1 MAPTESGARFRALF
15 ERELPFVVRALRRL
29 GVREPDLPDVAQELF
44 ISVFE
49 RQREIDPTSPARRW
63 LYAFCIRFSANYRRL
78 ARHRASQLD
87 EHALVDREPR
97 SDGEARDL
105 VVRALDALDFDQ
117 RVALVL
123 HDLEGVTAPEI
134 ATMTGAPLNTVYS
147 RIRLAR
153 EGFRAEVDRL
163 GSISGGAS

>member
-1 MAPTESGARFRALF
+1 MEFRELF

-29 GVREPDLPDVAQELF
+29 GVREADLSDVAQELF
-44 ISVFE
+44 LTVLE
-49 RQREIDPTSPARRW
+49 RQHEQDPSLPARRW

-78 ARHRASQLD
+78 ARHRGTPLD
-87 EHALVDREPR
+87 ERTAAPTAPG

-105 VVRALDALDFDQ
+105 VVRTLEALDFDQ

-123 HDLEGVTAPEI
+123 HDLEGVTAPEL
-134 ATMTGAPLNTVYS
+134 AAMTGVPLNTVYS

-153 EGFRAEVDRL
+153 ESFRAEVERL
-163 GSISGGAS
+163 GSIQGGPS